1 MPAYNFDVIFTV
13 EARSNVFL
21 EVMTEHFRLSESRV
35 FAEIQNS
42 VRQLRGILDAKG
54 VAYADLK
61 RALVPSIDKTERAF
75 VFDWTKFEVAG
86 YGREV
91 MHRLLPILDRRSTQS
106 VLCGDWTAR
115 DHFADVLEASTAHG
129 RNHPILRRNS
139 GGGDT
144 FYFVYLNNL
153 PKKMASD
160 IDQAFTGY
168 PPYVGSVDLT
178 FQSLLKAFLSTML
191 VRAFVKHRT
200 IVIQSHEDDRDPRED
215 VNLLG
220 YDFAA
225 SGYYQVRSVPIW
237 LYGLFLSYKIDR
249 PVASDGDTDTR
260 FSLNALG
267 QTPLP
272 MSDLDVILEQRK
284 VAYLQREK
292 AGSMKRAALEG
303 LSAQQIARQIRE
315 KLSGN
320 YFYNLARAT
329 DGETLKFD
337 VVIENARESR
347 TVCALEYRP
356 QDKAVRVITFY

>member
-1 MPAYNFDVIFTV
+1 VASLVG
-13 EARSNVFL
+13 RQL
-21 EVMTEHFRLSESRV
+21 
-35 FAEIQNS
+35 
-42 VRQLRGILDAKG
+42 RQLRGILDAKG

-153 PKKMASD
+153 PKTMASD

-168 PPYVGSVDLT
+168 PPYLGSVDLT

-220 YDFAA
+220 FDFAA
-225 SGYYQVRSVPIW
+225 SGYYQVRSIPIW

-303 LSAQQIARQIRE
+303 LSAQQIGRQIRE

-320 YFYNLARAT
+320 YFYNWPERPMAKRSSLMSSLRTHVNRGPSALLSTARR
-329 DGETLKFD
+329 
-337 VVIENARESR
+337 IRR
-347 TVCALEYRP
+347 CALSPSTDTRRRP
-356 QDKAVRVITFY
+356 DG